1 MTWHSYMLGTLATAA
16 WLGQN
21 WGWIVSGVIVVF
33 GILIAG
39 ASDGHRFSFT
49 RVWAISGVCFDE
61 SIRKRVLWIAPLAI
75 FGVIGIT
82 QFQRALD
89 EQDALRQSVK
99 ICLFAT
105 GLVVMLSSIIL
116 ACTNLP
122 KEIESRVIY
131 TIVTKPIT
139 RLELV
144 LGKVIGFARV
154 SLALIGIM
162 GIFTW
167 VYIRIGAQQKAQQIT
182 YRLNEGDVSD
192 SERARLSEY
201 KQTGLL
207 TARTFWA
214 PDELD
219 VFGQPPQPGS
229 AARVITN
236 EGEQDCLAGFPIK
249 REVMFGPPQNDP
261 RDWSQEGIGQN
272 GLAIRVLLNTRRTG
286 APDDQPRASEPMG
299 PTFGKA
305 SGAKLAPPRVAIEFL
320 DDHFNNLLP
329 GASMVGASTAQQLVQ
344 GIAAYAKSMKLDPE
358 ASAAAVCLGEPVQLS
373 DGSTGQYA
381 YAWAPPQLAITL
393 FNYPRFFVRVSGVS
407 GNVDYILGLKPV
419 SCFVP
424 RFKAGSVDVDGG
436 GATEI
441 EPLPGADGKPE
452 LLAFRGR
459 MGLHLD
465 QEMSGGKDAPGATA
479 CYSFRNAPPAVMA
492 QNQVPFQLNVEVD
505 RSNSEI
511 ESGHED
517 ATRMTVQVIDKA
529 TGKVTG
535 IDHPVL
541 IESRLPAFFS
551 VPADSITSGDYDI
564 TLHCQNSSQTIGLM
578 PGSLQL
584 VASEQWFELNLIKSL
599 SIIWM
604 MSILVIILAV
614 LCSTFL
620 SWPIAIVLTLL
631 LLLGHWGVDQIADTA
646 GPGLGRQIVN
656 DFKMT
661 DVPIATM
668 VSKGVDSLARGLNL
682 LANVLPDT
690 SRFDAIEDIEQG
702 VSISGERLMEALTV
716 MGGFGAPAIVLA
728 YLILR
733 NKEVAP

>member
-1 MTWHSYMLGTLATAA
+1 MLGTLLANAA
-16 WLGQN
+16 WFAQY

-33 GILIAG
+33 GLLIVG
-39 ASDGHRFSFT
+39 ASDAKRFSFA
-49 RVWAISGVCFDE
+49 RAWAISGVCFDE

-75 FGVIGIT
+75 IGVIGIT
-82 QFQRALD
+82 QFQRAMD

-154 SLALIGIM
+154 SLAIIAIM

-167 VYIRIGAQQKAQQIT
+167 VYVRVGAQQKRQQIT

-192 SERARLSEY
+192 TERARLSEY

-214 PDELD
+214 PDQLN
-219 VFGQPPQPGS
+219 VFAQPPQPNSPG
-229 AARVITN
+229 RVITS
-236 EGEQDCLAGFPIK
+236 EGDQDFLAGFPVN
-249 REVMFGPPQNDP
+249 REVLFGPPQQDP
-261 RDWSQEGIGQN
+261 QDWARNGIGQN
-272 GLAIRVLLNTRRTG
+272 GLVIRVLLNTQRTG
-286 APDDQPRASEPMG
+286 APDDQPAVSEPMG
-299 PTFGKA
+299 PTFRKA
-305 SGAKLAPPRVAIEFL
+305 PTANLAPPRVGIQLL
-320 DDHFNNLLP
+320 DDHYNDMWTGIN
-329 GASMVGASTAQQLVQ
+329 MVGSSTAPQLIQ
-344 GIAAYAKSMKLDPE
+344 AIAAYSKTMKIDPE
-358 ASAAAVCLGEPVQLS
+358 AAGAGVRLGEPLKLA
-373 DGSTGQYA
+373 DGGTGQYA
-381 YAWAPPQLAITL
+381 YAWLPPQRAIAL
-393 FNYPRFFVRVSGVS
+393 FNFPRFFVRVSGLS
-407 GNVDYILGLKPV
+407 GKVDYIVGLKPV

-424 RFKAGSVDVDGG
+424 QFKPGTIDVESG

-441 EPLPGADGKPE
+441 EPLPGLDRNPE

-479 CYSFRNAPPAVMA
+479 CFSFRNAPAPTLV

-505 RSNSEI
+505 RSNAQV

-517 ATRMTVQVIDKA
+517 ATKLTVQVIDIA
-529 TGKVTG
+529 TRKLTQ
-535 IDHPVL
+535 IDRPVL
-541 IESRLPAFFS
+541 VESRLPAFFS
-551 VPADSITSGDYDI
+551 IPADSITSGDYDI
-564 TLHCQNSSQTIGLM
+564 TFHCENASQTIGLT
-578 PGSLQL
+578 PGSLLL
-584 VASEQWFELNLIKSL
+584 VASEQWFELNLLKSL
-599 SIIWM
+599 CIIWM

-620 SWPIAIVLTLL
+620 SWPIAVVLTLL

-646 GPGLGRQIVN
+646 APGLGRQIVN
-656 DFKMT
+656 DFKFT
-661 DVPIATM
+661 DVAISKV
-668 VSKGVDSLARGLNL
+668 VSTGVDSLARGLNL

-702 VSISGERLMEALTV
+702 VSISGDRLIEALTV
-716 MGGFGAPAIVLA
+716 LGGFGAPAIVLA

-733 NKEVAP
+733 GKEVAP

>member
-1 MTWHSYMLGTLATAA
+1 MLAMLADAA
-16 WLGQN
+16 WFAQY
-21 WGWIVSGVIVVF
+21 WGWIVCGIILVIGLVIV
-33 GILIAG
+33 GG
-39 ASDGHRFSFT
+39 ADAKRFSFT

-75 FGVIGIT
+75 IGVIGIT
-82 QFQRALD
+82 QFQRAMD

-122 KEIESRVIY
+122 KEIETRVIY

-154 SLALIGIM
+154 SLAIIAIM

-167 VYIRIGAQQKAQQIT
+167 VYVRVGAQQKRQQIA
-182 YRLNEGDVSD
+182 YRLNEGDVGD
-192 SERARLSEY
+192 TERARLSEY
-201 KQTGLL
+201 NQTGLL

-219 VFGQPPQPGS
+219 VFAQPPQPDS
-229 AARVITN
+229 PARVITS
-236 EGEQDCLAGFPIK
+236 EGDQDFLAGFPVN
-249 REVMFGPPQNDP
+249 RELMFGPPQEDP
-261 RDWSQEGIGQN
+261 QDWARGGIGQN
-272 GLAIRVLLNTRRTG
+272 GLVIRVMLNTQRTG
-286 APDDQPRASEPMG
+286 APDDQAGASEQMG
-299 PTFGKA
+299 PTFGKSPTA
-305 SGAKLAPPRVAIEFL
+305 NLAPPRVAFQLLE
-320 DDHFNNLLP
+320 DHYNDMWT
-329 GASMVGASTAQQLVQ
+329 GANMVGGSTAQQLIQ
-344 GIAAYAKSMKLDPE
+344 AIAEYSKTMKIDQE
-358 ASAAAVCLGEPVQLS
+358 AAASAVRLGEPVQLP
-373 DGSTGQYA
+373 GGGTGRYA
-381 YAWAPPQLAITL
+381 YAWLPPQRAITL
-393 FNYPRFFVRVSGVS
+393 FNIPRFFVRVSGLS
-407 GNVDYILGLKPV
+407 GKVDYIVGLKPV

-424 RFKAGSVDVDGG
+424 QFKLGSLDVESG

-441 EPLPGADGKPE
+441 EPLPGLDRSPE

-479 CYSFRNAPPAVMA
+479 CYSFRDAPAAKLV
-492 QNQVPFQLNVEVD
+492 QNRVPFQLNVEVD
-505 RSNSEI
+505 RSNAEVQ
-511 ESGHED
+511 SGHED
-517 ATRMTVQVIDKA
+517 ATKLTVQVIDMA
-529 TGKVTG
+529 TRKLTR
-535 IDHPVL
+535 IDRPVL
-541 IESRLPAFFS
+541 VESRLPAFFS
-551 VPADSITSGDYDI
+551 IPADSITSGDYDI
-564 TLHCQNSSQTIGLM
+564 TLHCENTAQTIGLM

-584 VASEQWFELNLIKSL
+584 VTSEQWFELNLIKSL

-620 SWPIAIVLTLL
+620 SWPIAVVLTLM

-646 GPGLGRQIVN
+646 APGLGRQIVN
-656 DFKMT
+656 DFKFT
-661 DVPIATM
+661 DVAISRV
-668 VSKGVDSLARGLNL
+668 VSTGVDTLARGLNL

-702 VSISGERLMEALTV
+702 VSISGDRLMEALTV
-716 MGGFGAPAIVLA
+716 LGGFGAPAIVLA

-733 NKEVAP
+733 GKEVAP

>member
-1 MTWHSYMLGTLATAA
+1 MADAA
-16 WLGQN
+16 WFAQY

-33 GILIAG
+33 GLLIVG
-39 ASDGHRFSFT
+39 ASDAKRFSFA
-49 RVWAISGVCFDE
+49 RAWAISGVCFDE

-75 FGVIGIT
+75 IGVIGIT
-82 QFQRALD
+82 QFQRAMD

-154 SLALIGIM
+154 SLAIIAIM

-167 VYIRIGAQQKAQQIT
+167 VYVRVGAQQKRQQIA

-192 SERARLSEY
+192 TERARLSEY

-214 PDELD
+214 PDQLN
-219 VFGQPPQPGS
+219 VFAQPPQPNNPG
-229 AARVITN
+229 RVITS
-236 EGEQDCLAGFPIK
+236 EGDQDFLAGFPVN
-249 REVMFGPPQNDP
+249 REVLFGPPQQDP
-261 RDWSQEGIGQN
+261 QDWVRAGIGQN
-272 GLAIRVLLNTRRTG
+272 GLVIRVLLNTQRTG
-286 APDDQPRASEPMG
+286 APDDQPAVSEPMG
-299 PTFGKA
+299 PTFRKA
-305 SGAKLAPPRVAIEFL
+305 PTANLAPPRVGIQLL
-320 DDHFNNLLP
+320 DDHYNDMWAGIN
-329 GASMVGASTAQQLVQ
+329 MVGSSTAPQLIQ
-344 GIAAYAKSMKLDPE
+344 AIAAYSKTMKIDPE
-358 ASAAAVCLGEPVQLS
+358 AAGAGVRLGEPLKLP
-373 DGSTGQYA
+373 DGGTGQYA
-381 YAWAPPQLAITL
+381 YAWLPPQRAIAL
-393 FNYPRFFVRVSGVS
+393 FNFPRFFVRVSGLS
-407 GNVDYILGLKPV
+407 GKVDYIVGLKPV

-424 RFKAGSVDVDGG
+424 QFKPGTIDVESG

-441 EPLPGADGKPE
+441 EPLPGLDRNPE

-465 QEMSGGKDAPGATA
+465 QEMGGGKDAPGATA
-479 CYSFRNAPPAVMA
+479 CFSFRNAPAPALV

-505 RSNSEI
+505 RSNSQV

-517 ATRMTVQVIDKA
+517 ATKLTVQVIDVA
-529 TGKVTG
+529 TRKLTQ
-535 IDHPVL
+535 IDRPVL
-541 IESRLPAFFS
+541 VESRLPAFFS
-551 VPADSITSGDYDI
+551 IPSDSITSGDYDI
-564 TLHCQNSSQTIGLM
+564 TFHCLNASQTIGLT
-578 PGSLQL
+578 PGSLLL
-584 VASEQWFELNLIKSL
+584 VTSEQWFELNLLKSL
-599 SIIWM
+599 CIIWM

-620 SWPIAIVLTLL
+620 SWPIAVVLTLL

-646 GPGLGRQIVN
+646 APGLGRQIVN
-656 DFKMT
+656 DFKFT
-661 DVPIATM
+661 DVAISKV
-668 VSKGVDSLARGLNL
+668 VSTGVDSLARGLNL

-702 VSISGERLMEALTV
+702 VSISGDRLMEALTV
-716 MGGFGAPAIVLA
+716 LGGFGAPAIVLA

-733 NKEVAP
+733 GKEVAP

>member
-1 MTWHSYMLGTLATAA
+1 MLGTFLANAA
-16 WLGQN
+16 WFSQN

-33 GILIAG
+33 GLLIVGAG
-39 ASDGHRFSFT
+39 DAKRFSFT
-49 RVWAISGVCFDE
+49 RVWAIASVCFDE

-75 FGVIGIT
+75 IGVMGIT

-122 KEIESRVIY
+122 KEIESRVIH

-154 SLALIGIM
+154 SLAILGIM

-167 VYIRIGAQQKAQQIT
+167 VYMRVAAEQKRQQIT

-192 SERARLSEY
+192 SERARLGEY

-219 VFGQPPQPGS
+219 VFGQPPKPDT

-236 EGEQDCLAGFPIK
+236 EGDQDFLAGFPVD
-249 REVMFGPPQNDP
+249 RRVMFGPPQDDP
-261 RDWSQEGIGQN
+261 RDWSREGIGQN
-272 GLAIRVLLNTRRTG
+272 GLVIRVLLNTRRTG
-286 APDDQPRASEPMG
+286 APNDQPQVSQPLG

-305 SGAKLAPPRVAIEFL
+305 SPAKLAPPGVAFQLL
-320 DDHFNNLLP
+320 DDHFNDLLT
-329 GASMVGASTAQQLVQ
+329 GAYMVGGSTAQQLMQ
-344 GIAAYAKSMKLDPE
+344 SIAVYSRTLKVDPE
-358 ASAAAVCLGEPVQLS
+358 AAAAAVRLCEPVQLP

-381 YAWAPPQLAITL
+381 YAWLPPQRAITL
-393 FNYPRFFVRVSGVS
+393 FNYSRFFVRVSGIS
-407 GNVDYILGLKPV
+407 AHVDYIVGLKPV
-419 SCFVP
+419 SCFIP
-424 RFKAGSVDVDGG
+424 QFRPGAVDVEAG

-441 EPLPGADGKPE
+441 QPLPGLDGHPE
-452 LLAFRGR
+452 SLAFRGR
-459 MGLHLD
+459 VGLHLD
-465 QEMSGGKDAPGATA
+465 QEMNGGKDAPGATA
-479 CYSFRNAPPAVMA
+479 CYSFRNAPAAELV
-492 QNQVPFQLNVEVD
+492 QNQVPFQLNVAVD
-505 RSNSEI
+505 RSNSEV

-517 ATRMTVQVIDKA
+517 ATKMTVQVIDLA
-529 TGKVTG
+529 TRKLTR
-535 IDHPVL
+535 IDRPVL
-541 IESRLPAFFS
+541 VESRLPAFFS
-551 VPADSITSGDYDI
+551 IPADSITSGDFDI
-564 TLHCQNSSQTIGLM
+564 TLHCQNSAQTIGLM
-578 PGSLQL
+578 PSSLLL
-584 VASEQWFELNLIKSL
+584 VTSEQWFELNLIKSL
-599 SIIWM
+599 SILWM

-620 SWPIAIVLTLL
+620 SWPIAVVLTLL

-656 DFKMT
+656 DFKLT
-661 DVPIATM
+661 DVPIARI
-668 VSKGVDSLARGLNL
+668 VSTGVDSLTRGLNL
-682 LANVLPDT
+682 LSNALPDT

-702 VSISGERLMEALTV
+702 VSVSGDRLMEALTV
-716 MGGFGAPAIVLA
+716 LGGFGAPAIVLA